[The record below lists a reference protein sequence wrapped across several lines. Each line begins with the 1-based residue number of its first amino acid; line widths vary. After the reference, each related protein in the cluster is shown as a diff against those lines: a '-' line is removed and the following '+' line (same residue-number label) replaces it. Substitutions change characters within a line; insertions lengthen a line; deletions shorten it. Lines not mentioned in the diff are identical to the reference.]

1 VTHIIVL
8 LLSVYL
14 SWQFSDRVATFVQTT
29 QAAEPGRWMNS
40 RPEKEVLWCSHAL
53 RKREHSSPS
62 SIVQVPSWGF
72 WARNLVK
79 EKHRPGTRPETCGTR
94 PGTRPETCG
103 TRPGTRP
110 ETCGTRPGTC
120 PEACRTR
127 PGTRPGTCGTR
138 RSLRCA
144 LSAHSEATFLGEG
157 CMSMSAAHLGSV
169 SLFLRHRPRL
179 VVVLSLFGR
188 PVGERQCR
196 MPSSVSVIPSLRC
209 LPYLS
214 TQSQALF
221 RDGAG
226 SQGRRAWTIP

>member
-103 TRPGTRP
+103 TR
-110 ETCGTRPGTC
+110 
-120 PEACRTR
+120 
-127 PGTRPGTCGTR
+127 